1 MSTSTSELKTKLTE
15 NDITINISQVPLFY
29 IEAPNIDPLIDILKK
44 LINLKEFILKQFRD
58 EQIILQTTFHNIP
71 NVKDVD
77 ILRINA
83 TKNLNVPNMQEPNF
97 LITAHWAKILKKLAA

>member
-1 MSTSTSELKTKLTE
+1 MSTSTSELKTKLNSYSETE
-15 NDITINISQVPLFY
+15 NDITINIS
-29 IEAPNIDPLIDILKK
+29 
-44 LINLKEFILKQFRD
+44 
-58 EQIILQTTFHNIP
+58 QTTFHNIP